1 MSWCQMVFVSG
12 RREAEQRWLPCE
24 EVAVN
29 GRGKG
34 ITSRRAGFRV
44 DGLET
49 FGAAP
54 DRGGSAAASQS
65 RPSTCDPRDLQR
77 DGRAGRKGAIAFNCT
92 TRLLL
97 PQVSA
102 IMAAPRES
110 KSPSPIPS
118 TETNQGD
125 GATATV
131 TDEEWKAM
139 QTVLN
144 SVYAYRHKDGYDPT
158 KIFQRKVNK
167 RAVPD
172 YYNIIKEPM
181 ALSTIKAKI
190 NAREYRNFSE
200 FVRDFAL
207 VPHNAQV
214 YNRPE
219 SEAYQNALDVR
230 AFLEK
235 ELKKLVDQQIIPE
248 EVAKLP
254 FLGDI
259 PPQDDVP
266 VVEEAEAEEE
276 EEDEDEDDEDEEQED
291 SDEEGGKRKRRKGA
305 RSTAAIAKR
314 EGGGKDEKK
323 TDDPESRK
331 KRGRPPRVDT
341 PMEARI
347 KAIMKGIRK
356 PRNSQNQLM
365 VSHFE
370 RLPDKA
376 VMPEYYNEIKQPMAM
391 DIIKRK
397 LKRKKYQSVEQFTK
411 DVELMFENAKMYN
424 TDESQIYKDAVHL
437 QKEAR
442 IVAEQEKKKPDTD
455 YVMED
460 GRLPMPNGIL
470 HNGEL
475 WRVGQ
480 SSYGLSA
487 SIKIH

>member
-1 MSWCQMVFVSG
+1 MV
-12 RREAEQRWLPCE
+12 
-24 EVAVN
+24 
-29 GRGKG
+29 
-34 ITSRRAGFRV
+34 TS
-44 DGLET
+44 
-49 FGAAP
+49 
-54 DRGGSAAASQS
+54 
-65 RPSTCDPRDLQR
+65 
-77 DGRAGRKGAIAFNCT
+77 
-92 TRLLL
+92 
-97 PQVSA
+97 
-102 IMAAPRES
+102 RES

-118 TETNQGD
+118 TETNQPD
-125 GATATV
+125 GATSIV

-139 QTVLN
+139 QTVLSN
-144 SVYAYRHKDGYDPT
+144 ISTHRRADGSDPT
-158 KIFQRKVNK
+158 KYFQRKVNK
-167 RAVPD
+167 RNVPD

-181 ALSTIKAKI
+181 ALSMIKAKV
-190 NAREYRNFSE
+190 NAREYKSFPE

-207 VPHNAQV
+207 VSHNAQV

-219 SEAYQNALDVR
+219 SEAYVDALEIKDL
-230 AFLEK
+230 LEK
-235 ELKKLVDQQIIPE
+235 ELRKLVDQNIITD

-254 FLGDI
+254 FLGEI
-259 PPQDDVP
+259 PPQDEIP
-266 VVEEAEAEEE
+266 AEEAEAEEE
-276 EEDEDEDDEDEEQED
+276 EEEDDEDDEDEEQED
-291 SDEEGGKRKRRKGA
+291 SDEEGGTRKRKKGRR
-305 RSTAAIAKR
+305 SIAAIAKR
-314 EGGGKDEKK
+314 EGAGKDEKK
-323 TDDPESRK
+323 TDDPELRK

-356 PRNSQNQLM
+356 PRNAQNQLM

-397 LKRKKYQSVEQFTK
+397 LKRKKYQSVEQFMK

-442 IVAEQEKKKPDTD
+442 VVAEQEKKKPDTE
-455 YVMED
+455 YVMEE

-475 WRVGQ
+475 WRVGE
-480 SSYGLSA
+480 SLSDL
-487 SIKIH
+487 